1 MMIMMAPEATA
12 QDIAYVVARL
22 ETTGTVHAK
31 VVPGRHQVAIAALAG
46 RRSAVGRPD
55 ADQDL
60 GHEFIKG

>member
-31 VVPGRHQVAIAALAG
+31 VVPGRATRLTLDLGAA
-46 RRSAVGRPD
+46 AVGAD
-55 ADQDL
+55 ADPDH